1 MPGTTDPSR
10 RDEGESSRWQR
21 LGWFVLLY
29 AAGLAVTLAVA
40 YGLRSLVPGA
50 GG

>member
-1 MPGTTDPSR
+1 MPGTTDPR
-10 RDEGESSRWQR
+10 RGAADEPGRWQR

-29 AAGLAVTLAVA
+29 AAGLAVTLVVV
-40 YGLRSLVPGA
+40 YGLRSLIPGA